1 MAPWSV
7 NADTPTRAD
16 EETNSEDAER
26 FERLR
31 YRKYIHID
39 NIYRGR
45 WQESVA
51 YIGGVGRRA

>member
-16 EETNSEDAER
+16 EETNSRDAER
-26 FERLR
+26 FD
-31 YRKYIHID
+31 KY
-39 NIYRGR
+39 NIYIGGVGR
-45 WQESVA
+45 RWVA